1 MTLVYRIS
9 LPSTYHSAQ
18 MLFFVE
24 CQAEPVSGRDEA
36 AIRAREILQ
45 LSGDLAVDLL
55 YLITSHPLH

>member
-1 MTLVYRIS
+1 
-9 LPSTYHSAQ
+9 

-24 CQAEPVSGRDEA
+24 CQAEPVSSRDEA
-36 AIRAREILQ
+36 AIRAREKLQ

>member
-1 MTLVYRIS
+1 
-9 LPSTYHSAQ
+9 

-45 LSGDLAVDLL
+45 LSGDLVVDLL